1 LKKPKKVREITVMD
15 KGYVYVLINPSFK
28 EDWVKIGKSKRV
40 PDVRSKELF
49 NTAVPLPYEIN
60 ATLKTEK
67 FNEAE
72 RMIHRSIDRISD
84 LRINK
89 SREFFNIA
97 PDKAYEILCDIK
109 DLLGD
114 EAEVELFGDNVEVES
129 NTSKGKR
136 TKGERFDFYKRGLKN
151 GDQVTFVDDHLI
163 TAIVANSR
171 QVLFEGELWYLSALA
186 RELYTRRNQ
195 VSASGSYQGP
205 AYFEFKGR
213 KLNTIEKIADNH
225 DDI

>member
-1 LKKPKKVREITVMD
+1 MD
-15 KGYVYVLINPSFK
+15 KGYVYVLTNPSFK

-49 NTAVPLPYEIN
+49 NTAVPLPYEIY

-114 EAEVELFGDNVEVES
+114 EAVVELFGDNVEVES

-136 TKGERFDFYKRGLKN
+136 TKGERFDFYKRGLKD

-195 VSASGSYQGP
+195 VSPSGSYQGP

-213 KLNTIEKIADNH
+213 KLNTIEKIVENH